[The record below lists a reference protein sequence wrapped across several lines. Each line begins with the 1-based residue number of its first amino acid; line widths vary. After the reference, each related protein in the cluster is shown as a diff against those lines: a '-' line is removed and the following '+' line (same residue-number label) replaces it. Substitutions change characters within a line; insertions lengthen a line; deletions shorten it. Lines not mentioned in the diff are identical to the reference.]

1 MLCTVCD
8 KYVCNIVVRRNPT
21 AIIMNMLVPCFFV
34 MLLSLLSFWSAPCN
48 IADRAS
54 ITLTLLLTQTA
65 SMQFIQEK
73 LPDVPHMTSVEK
85 VVFMSTM
92 LLFTQGFMAMR
103 VASLCDDEENHY
115 GMMVDPGI
123 NLNPN
128 DQYYTSR
135 AGRCDRYTMIATY
148 CVIVGCLIYIAYL
161 VHEQRSNA
169 KWIKEAH
176 TKTFVSAPR
185 HRRASRAGGLE
196 ARVPDPNAQVNGEK
210 INKLEKKLKQGP
222 IDDAKERRELMD
234 LEEELEQLMKI
245 EAELRKKMQVLP
257 ATARNPL
264 SSLTFTR
271 AGTIFAKSCTRAR
284 TTAISCIAITTTST
298 LRICTISTRARGL
311 PPDQGRAHHHGPH

>member
-1 MLCTVCD
+1 
-8 KYVCNIVVRRNPT
+8 
-21 AIIMNMLVPCFFV
+21 MNMLVPCFFV

-123 NLNPN
+123 NLNQN

-161 VHEQRSNA
+161 YRRQRLKA
-169 KWIKEAH
+169 KWIREAH
-176 TKTFVSAPR
+176 KKTFVSA
-185 HRRASRAGGLE
+185 E
-196 ARVPDPNAQVNGEK
+196 ALKQDSNGDAT
-210 INKLEKKLKQGP
+210 KLE
-222 IDDAKERRELMD
+222 ELM
-234 LEEELEQLMKI
+234 KK
-245 EAELRKKMQVLP
+245 EAELRKEMQVLP

-264 SSLTFTR
+264 SSLTVTR

-284 TTAISCIAITTTST
+284 TMAISCIAITTTST